1 MRLFTLLF
9 LTSVSTILF
18 SQDLNDLYD
27 ELDGIYQEVILDGQV
42 DYEAATRY
50 RSDLQR
56 IAGVMGQGSVRT
68 LQGEQEQM
76 LLINAY
82 NLHTILQVLTY
93 QPMTTVKRFK
103 DFFSNKHTVLGQQ
116 LSLNE
121 IEQLLLKSGDARI
134 HMVLVCGAKSCPPL
148 LGRTYKSESDVQ
160 GATAYA
166 LSQPQV
172 LDLDDTDKT
181 ARISNIFRWYKKD
194 FGDPMA
200 WIGDQLG
207 RDLSDYKV
215 SYLDYDWSLNDIRK
229 DNTTATS
236 PAPSVSSGL
245 GNTNRYFAS
254 RLYDRGQYEVNVFN
268 NYYSQVD
275 GRDRYSFFTSTV
287 TYLMGINTRLNVG
300 IDARIRGV
308 SRGIDDPRFAALNFA
323 NDGFTGDNDYT
334 RSGLSAI
341 GPRVK
346 YQPWADLGNITFQH
360 ILFFPTTRDGGGN
373 SETGFIDWGSPV
385 LWNDIFYDQELTD
398 KTSFFVQAGLYF
410 ENVNRA
416 TFRAGEGYWQLS
428 TPVNLI
434 FNYFHDDKSTFYALM
449 GTSPRWGYNVSNGG
463 DDIQVIPDDFSQ
475 FGAGYKYFI
484 TDAIQAEVLYTRFY
498 SVVPGRSANT
508 YNIGVRYYHW

>member
-1 MRLFTLLF
+1 MGSHVVFA
-9 LTSVSTILF
+9 
-18 SQDLNDLYD
+18 QDLNDLYD
-27 ELDGIYQEVILDGQV
+27 ELDGIYQEVIIDGQV
-42 DYEAATRY
+42 DYQKATKY

-56 IAGVMGQGSVRT
+56 IAATMGQGSIRT

-82 NLHTILQVLTY
+82 NLHTILQVMTY

-103 DFFSNKHTVLGQQ
+103 DFFNNKHTVLGQE
-116 LSLNE
+116 LSLND
-121 IEQLLLKSGDARI
+121 IERRLLESGDPRI

-148 LGRTYKSESDVQ
+148 LDRSYRSEVDI
-160 GATAYA
+160 ADMTTYA

-172 LDLDDTDKT
+172 LVIDEDRQM

-194 FGDPMA
+194 FGDPIK
-200 WIGDQLG
+200 WIGQVLG
-207 RDLSDYKV
+207 RDLKDYQV
-215 SYLDYDWSLNDIRK
+215 SYLEYDWSLNDV
-229 DNTTATS
+229 S
-236 PAPSVSSGL
+236 GSPSVPIQTSGGTTSTAL
-245 GNTNRYFAS
+245 GLNNTNRYFAS
-254 RLYDRGQYEVNVFN
+254 RLYDSGQYEVNVFN

-308 SRGIDDPRFAALNFA
+308 SRGVDDPRFAALNFA
-323 NDGFTGDNDYT
+323 NEGFTASNTYT

-341 GPRVK
+341 GPRIK
-346 YQPWADLGNITFQH
+346 YQPWANLGNVTVQH
-360 ILFFPTTRDGGGN
+360 ILFFPTVRDGGGN
-373 SETGFIDWGSPV
+373 GETGFIDWGSPV
-385 LWNDIFYDQELTD
+385 LWNDIFYDQELSD
-398 KTSFFVQAGLYF
+398 KTSFFVQAGLYL
-410 ENVNRA
+410 ENINRA

-428 TPVNLI
+428 TPINLI
-434 FNYFHDDKSTFYALM
+434 FNYFHDDKSTFYALL
-449 GTSPRWGYNVSNGG
+449 GSSPRWGYNVSNGG
-463 DDIQVIPDDFSQ
+463 DDLQVIPDDFSQ

-484 TDAIQAEVLYTRFY
+484 SDAIQAEVLYTRFY